1 MVTFLFSLSK
11 VSDSPCINYEEHQAG
26 LQYQQ
31 NNIVGKN
38 LVCSQEKDLNSNFSS
53 FFM

>member
-11 VSDSPCINYEEHQAG
+11 VSDSLCINYEEHQAG

-38 LVCSQEKDLNSNFSS
+38 LVCSQEKET
-53 FFM
+53 